1 MAASQH
7 FDTFG
12 VSLAHPTLTKSGSA
26 FIQNIHSE
34 QGHVMPWEKSFDR
47 RKALEA
53 SMRVFWAKGYERT
66 SYADI
71 VKATKASRYGL
82 YDEFGDK
89 HDMYLA
95 ALDQYR
101 DGPVNWLIGDLDR
114 PDAGLTQLR
123 SYFARMVD
131 AFRSGEAQK
140 GCLMSLSAIDLA
152 PHDPEVSERVQKNFI
167 RMRTLYAHALSN
179 AQVAGDWPSDR
190 SAQDTAAALFGIV
203 QGAAIF
209 QRGGEPV
216 GSVADYVEKSADLL
230 L

>member
-1 MAASQH
+1 M
-7 FDTFG
+7 
-12 VSLAHPTLTKSGSA
+12 
-26 FIQNIHSE
+26 
-34 QGHVMPWEKSFDR
+34 MPWEKSFDR
-47 RKALEA
+47 KKTLEA
-53 SMRVFWAKGYERT
+53 SMRVFWTKGYERT
-66 SYADI
+66 SYADL

-95 ALDQYR
+95 TLDAYR
-101 DGPVNWLIGDLDR
+101 DGPVTWLIGDLDE
-114 PDAGLTQLR
+114 PDAGLLQLR
-123 SYFARMVD
+123 SYFARMVT

-152 PHDPEVSERVQKNFI
+152 PHDPEVAERVQKNFA
-167 RMRTLYAHALSN
+167 RMRTVYARALSN
-179 AQVAGDWPSDR
+179 AQAASEWPAEK
-190 SAQDTAAALFGIV
+190 SAENTANALFGIV

-216 GSVADYVEKSADLL
+216 ESVADYVEKSVDLL